1 MFSAATFD
9 RSPLA
14 ALVRRY
20 RRPLAAVCAGL
31 AVLLTLSS
39 LKAPAPDASGLE
51 TGPRLALG
59 EAAAPITLASADIAA
74 SLQVGDIIDVV
85 AIPNQEAGISEVVAR
100 GARVLEIGTPDGF
113 GASASALVVIAL
125 PESEAL
131 AIADA
136 TADSDLTA
144 LIH

>member
-1 MFSAATFD
+1 MLSAAKFD
-9 RSPLA
+9 RSPLT

-39 LKAPAPDASGLE
+39 LKAPAPVASGPE
-51 TGPRLALG
+51 NGPRLSLG
-59 EAAAPITLASADIAA
+59 EVAAPITLASADIAA
-74 SLQVGDIIDVV
+74 SLKVGDMIDVV
-85 AIPNQEAGISEVVAR
+85 AIPNQEAGISRVVAR
-100 GARVLEIGTPDGF
+100 GARVLEIGTSDGF

-136 TADSDLTA
+136 TADSDLTT